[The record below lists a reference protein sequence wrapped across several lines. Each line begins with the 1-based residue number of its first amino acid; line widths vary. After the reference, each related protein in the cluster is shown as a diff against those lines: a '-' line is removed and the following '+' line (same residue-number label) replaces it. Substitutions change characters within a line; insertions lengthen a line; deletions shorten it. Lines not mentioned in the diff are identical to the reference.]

1 MRSRRPQRGY
11 RQIGSWRLNLVRLSF
26 IVIGLGLLWRL
37 VDIQVINPDFLRN
50 QGDARHLR
58 NVPIVAHRGMIL
70 DRHGEPLAIST
81 PVHSVWL
88 NPQATD
94 PENPQLDKLA
104 TILGLQAKAIRERIY
119 QHPNREFLYLKRRV
133 TPEISEQ
140 VRQLAVPGVAL
151 QREYKR
157 YYPAGEVSAHVVG
170 FTNIDD
176 IGQEGL
182 ELTYEPLLTG
192 VPGLRRMVRD
202 SRGNFVGGGETI
214 RAAKAGENIQLSIDL
229 RLQYLSYN
237 ALKNAVEKHGASSGS
252 AVILDVQTGEV
263 LAMVNQPAFNPNNRQ
278 GVSST
283 NLRNRAVTDLFEPG
297 STVKPFTV
305 VSGLK
310 SGKFDLDSMINTH
323 PGTFRV
329 SGHNIRDFRD
339 YGIIN
344 LATSIQK
351 SSNIAVSKIA
361 LELEPEQLWQ
371 DFASFGMGTDSG
383 AYFPGE
389 AIGSLPDPRSW
400 RTLDRATLAYG
411 YGLATNT
418 LQLARAYT
426 IIGNGGIM
434 RDVTFIKQ
442 DKQPPGRRVFSNDLM
457 QTVRDMMELVVLP
470 GGTARRA
477 AVPNYRVAAKTGTVK
492 KATAGGY
499 SDNQYVSL
507 LAGLIPASNP
517 RLAMVITVDNPTG
530 DEYYGG
536 AVAAPVFA
544 DVMVGAMRLL
554 NIAPDALPQTQLQV
568 AQQ

>member
-1 MRSRRPQRGY
+1 MSRRQQRGY
-11 RQIGSWRLNLVRLSF
+11 QQTGSWRLNLVRLSF
-26 IVIGLGLLWRL
+26 ILIGLALLWRL
-37 VDIQVINPDFLRN
+37 IDIQVLNPDFLRN

-94 PENPQLDKLA
+94 PEHPQLAKLA
-104 TILGLQAKAIRERIY
+104 SILDIDVRNVRERIY
-119 QHPNREFLYLKRRV
+119 QNPNREFLYLKRRV
-133 TPEISEQ
+133 TPEISER
-140 VRQLAVPGVAL
+140 VKQLKIGGVAL

-157 YYPAGEVSAHVVG
+157 YYPTGEVAAHVVG

-176 IGQEGL
+176 VGQEGL

-192 VPGLRRMVRD
+192 VPGMRRMVRD
-202 SRGNFVGGGETI
+202 SKGNFVGGGDPI

-237 ALKNAVEKHGASSGS
+237 ALKNAVEKNGAQSGS

-263 LAMVNQPAFNPNNRQ
+263 LAMVNQPAFNPNNRY
-278 GVSST
+278 GVSS
-283 NLRNRAVTDLFEPG
+283 NDLRNRAVTDLFEPG
-297 STVKPFTV
+297 STVKPFTI

-310 SGKFDLDSMINTH
+310 SGKFDLDTMINTH
-323 PGTFRV
+323 PGTMRV
-329 SGHNIRDFRD
+329 SGHTIRDFRD

-351 SSNIAVSKIA
+351 SSNVAASKIA
-361 LELEPEQLWQ
+361 LEIEPMELWE
-371 DFASFGMGTDSG
+371 DFASFGMGVDSG

-389 AIGSLPDPRSW
+389 AMGRLPDPRTW

-442 DKQPPGRRVFSNDLM
+442 DKAPKGRRVFSKDLIE
-457 QTVRDMMELVVLP
+457 TVRGMMELVVLP
-470 GGTARRA
+470 GGTAQRA
-477 AVPNYRVAAKTGTVK
+477 AVQNYRVAAKTGTVK
-492 KATAGGY
+492 KAMAGGY
-499 SDNQYVSL
+499 TESEYQSL
-507 LAGLIPASNP
+507 FAGLIPASNP
-517 RLAMVITVDNPTG
+517 RLAMVVVIDNPTG
-530 DEYYGG
+530 EEYYGG

-568 AQQ
+568 AHQ

>member
-1 MRSRRPQRGY
+1 MSRRQQRGY
-11 RQIGSWRLNLVRLSF
+11 QQTGSWRLNLVRLSF
-26 IVIGLGLLWRL
+26 ILIGLGLLWRL
-37 VDIQVINPDFLRN
+37 VDIQVLNPDFLRN

-94 PENPQLDKLA
+94 PENPQLAKLA
-104 TILGLQAKAIRERIY
+104 AILDIDVRNIRERIY
-119 QHPNREFLYLKRRV
+119 QNPNREFLYLKRRV

-140 VRQLAVPGVAL
+140 VKQLKIGGVAL

-157 YYPAGEVSAHVVG
+157 YYPTGEVTAHVVG

-176 IGQEGL
+176 VGQEGL

-192 VPGLRRMVRD
+192 VPGMRRMVRD
-202 SRGNFVGGGETI
+202 SKGNFVGGGDPI

-237 ALKNAVEKHGASSGS
+237 ALKNAVEKNKAQSGS

-263 LAMVNQPAFNPNNRQ
+263 LAMVNQPAFNPNNRY
-278 GVSST
+278 GVSS
-283 NLRNRAVTDLFEPG
+283 NDLRNRAVTDLFEPG
-297 STVKPFTV
+297 STVKPFTI

-310 SGKFDLDSMINTH
+310 SGKFDLDTMINTH

-351 SSNIAVSKIA
+351 SSNVAASKIA
-361 LELEPEQLWQ
+361 LELEPMDLWQ
-371 DFASFGMGTDSG
+371 DFASFGMGVDSG

-389 AIGSLPDPRSW
+389 AMGRLPDPRTW

-442 DKQPPGRRVFSNDLM
+442 DNVPKGRRVFSKDLM
-457 QTVRDMMELVVLP
+457 ETVRSMMELVVLP
-470 GGTARRA
+470 GGTAQRA

-492 KATAGGY
+492 KAMAGGY
-499 SDNQYVSL
+499 TESEYQSL
-507 LAGLIPASNP
+507 FAGLIPASNP
-517 RLAMVITVDNPTG
+517 RLAMVVVIDNPTG
-530 DEYYGG
+530 EEYYGG

-568 AQQ
+568 AHQ